1 MQTGRFFLTLV
12 KCATTK
18 SYKFSVMVD
27 YPLLTTNINILV
39 FVGDLLLMS
48 YGGETSERAKVYLSA
63 YTETVS
69 YTVALVV

>member
-1 MQTGRFFLTLV
+1 M
-12 KCATTK
+12 
-18 SYKFSVMVD
+18 FSVMVD

-48 YGGETSERAKVYLSA
+48 YAGETSERAKVYLSA

>member
-1 MQTGRFFLTLV
+1 MYVLT
-12 KCATTK
+12 
-18 SYKFSVMVD
+18 VMVD
-27 YPLLTTNINILV
+27 HPLLTTNINILV

-69 YTVALVV
+69 YTVALVLHSFLVV